1 LCILLKAGPRSK
13 QQGQGG
19 DQYDSPLANQSSN
32 AAYKPPS
39 IYPWVMPM
47 QKPHSCIVTLF
58 FILFITL
65 SSTVAVSTT
74 IYLGMYLSYQGSLV
88 WLSNFELEFSRT
100 VVWKSLPMTKETEST
115 PSYVAFTPEG
125 ERLDW

>member
-1 LCILLKAGPRSK
+1 LLKAGPRSK

-19 DQYDSPLANQSSN
+19 DQYDSPLANQSFN

-88 WLSNFELEFSRT
+88 WLSNFS
-100 VVWKSLPMTKETEST
+100 
-115 PSYVAFTPEG
+115 VAIILHVFILQPLLVFLVALHATFVQSNIV
-125 ERLDW
+125 